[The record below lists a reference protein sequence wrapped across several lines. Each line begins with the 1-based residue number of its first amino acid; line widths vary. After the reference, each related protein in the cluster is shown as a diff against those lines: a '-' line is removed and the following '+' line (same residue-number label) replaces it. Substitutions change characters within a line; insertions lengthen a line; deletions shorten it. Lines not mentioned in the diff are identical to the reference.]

1 MNKDTM
7 AEVIISIVALQEEHK
22 ELRKDLKTA
31 LEYLAGFGWSN
42 EASREFYSM
51 AKERWF
57 GREDG

>member
-1 MNKDTM
+1 M